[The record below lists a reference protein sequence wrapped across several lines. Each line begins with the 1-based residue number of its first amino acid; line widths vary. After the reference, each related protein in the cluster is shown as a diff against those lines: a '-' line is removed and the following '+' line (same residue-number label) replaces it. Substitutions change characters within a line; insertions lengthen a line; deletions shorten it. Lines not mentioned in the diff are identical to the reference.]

1 MFLGGLAGGA
11 AIHKEGAAD
20 KALLANFRAMLNHLV
35 FTGLDKR
42 MWVLSAVLVMTMCL
56 TNRGATCGQGWDR
69 RADCLQPQMGPLHM
83 CALHSRE
90 RHLQAMPAGRQCSL
104 QTQGHLHVLT
114 QGTAQTVPARPSA
127 VPADAPGA
135 RLQHDR
141 PRAAPAGL
149 QDRCGPSD
157 LLQPRALH
165 QACTATHPDI
175 HAIPPGPCAWSAK
188 LTT

>member
-56 TNRGATCGQGWDR
+56 TNRGATCGQGWDC

-83 CALHSRE
+83 CALHSRG

-104 QTQGHLHVLT
+104 QTLGHLHVLT

-149 QDRCGPSD
+149 QDIVWTQQPPAAQSAAPSM
-157 LLQPRALH
+157 H
-165 QACTATHPDI
+165 CHT
-175 HAIPPGPCAWSAK
+175 S
-188 LTT
+188 